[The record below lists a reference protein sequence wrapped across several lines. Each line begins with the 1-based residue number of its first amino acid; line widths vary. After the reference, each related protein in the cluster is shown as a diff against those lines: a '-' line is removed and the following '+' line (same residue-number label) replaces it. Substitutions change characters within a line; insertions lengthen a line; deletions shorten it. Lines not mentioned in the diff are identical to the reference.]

1 MLTRNDPQV
10 TRLASVAECDPRSAL
25 AALEG
30 RKVRGLVGQRIER
43 AAKKLKIKL
52 PKGKETSA

>member
-1 MLTRNDPQV
+1 MLTRTDPTV
-10 TRLASVAECDPRSAL
+10 MRLATEAGCDPRSAL

-30 RKVRGLVGQRIER
+30 KPLRGLVAGRVER

-52 PKGKETSA
+52 PKAKERT

>member
-1 MLTRNDPQV
+1 MAMQRNDPQV
-10 TRLASVAECDPRSAL
+10 MRLATEAAVDPRSAL

-30 RKVRGLVGQRIER
+30 RKVRGLAGERIER

-52 PKGKETSA
+52 PKAKERA